1 MHLNLQHMSL
11 AAFSTTFSTNIWMYS
26 ALRFFRGFGR
36 ALIGTC
42 IIVLLME
49 TVGKTCRG
57 RVGFVAFLCFA
68 LGFLSLPAIAYITKD
83 SSWRRIYLCTSL
95 PGLIYSLFLYFF
107 AYESSRWLF
116 LQGRNEEA
124 LAVLKKLS
132 SATRR
137 DYLEHIISSG
147 NISLKHEKVKDD

>member
-1 MHLNLQHMSL
+1 MEKNLFMS
-11 AAFSTTFSTNIWMYS
+11 
-26 ALRFFRGFGR
+26 
-36 ALIGTC
+36 
-42 IIVLLME
+42 
-49 TVGKTCRG
+49 
-57 RVGFVAFLCFA
+57 
-68 LGFLSLPAIAYITKD
+68 
-83 SSWRRIYLCTSL
+83 SL

-124 LAVLKKLS
+124 VAVLKKLS
-132 SATRR
+132 SATRC